1 MSEDRIRPQITRLNR
16 VPFEIVVDR
25 IVLDEEERLAIPTGE
40 RRLHDTNT
48 PFIVFQYNTKQYWY
62 LPHGINNDDWRVVP
76 FPGGNFTAPPYRAD
90 VLVSDWIGSGQSWEL
105 IIHPTV
111 HKQENVKQL
120 VVFFFDQNNINR
132 LVPYRVDGIGTV
144 TIFLNRNISGH
155 VIISDLHKGASGVGS
170 NGGTGTPGGDVGLM
184 YSVMHQML
192 FSVTHNLGKVPSVE
206 IRDQEGRIVQARV
219 EFPDLNNTTIRFS
232 RFFTGTI
239 HLN

>member
-1 MSEDRIRPQITRLNR
+1 MPVKDFNDNIILHAGKMLDWKAGPHLTISEALAR
-16 VPFEIVVDR
+16 VPVHMRVQGLTISIRQNGNPTDPIVEYWWRDGIRDFELIPK
-25 IVLDEEERLAIPTGE
+25 VLDS
-40 RRLHDTNT
+40 
-48 PFIVFQYNTKQYWY
+48 V
-62 LPHGINNDDWRVVP
+62 
-76 FPGGNFTAPPYRAD
+76 PPYRAD

-105 IIHPTV
+105 IIHPNV

-144 TIFLNRNISGH
+144 TIFSNRNISGH
-155 VIISDLHKGASGVGS
+155 VIISDLHKGASGVGT
-170 NGGTGTPGGDVGLM
+170 NGGTGTPGSDVGLM
-184 YSVMHQML
+184 YSVIHQEF

>member
-1 MSEDRIRPQITRLNR
+1 MGDINHKILLKGPGLLDQKLTPFPSVAVAYQMIPMHHRQIGQPVIILEDGKAVEYWWRDGIRD
-16 VPFEIVVDR
+16 FELIPK
-25 IVLDEEERLAIPTGE
+25 VLDS
-40 RRLHDTNT
+40 
-48 PFIVFQYNTKQYWY
+48 V
-62 LPHGINNDDWRVVP
+62 
-76 FPGGNFTAPPYRAD
+76 PPYRAD

>member
-90 VLVSDWIGSGQSWEL
+90 VLVSDWIGSGQRWEL

-120 VVFFFDQNNINR
+120 VVFFFDQNNINI

-144 TIFLNRNISGH
+144 TIFSTDNIPGY
-155 VIISDLHKGASGVGS
+155 VIVSDLRKSEGTTTAPG
-170 NGGTGTPGGDVGLM
+170 NGQTGGDVRAM
-184 YSVMHQML
+184 YTVINQTH
-192 FSVTHNLGKVPSVE
+192 VGINHNLNKIPSVE
-206 IRDQEGRIVQARV
+206 IRNQAGKRV
-219 EFPDLNNTTIRFS
+219 ETKITYPDMNNVVAEFLHP
-232 RFFTGTI
+232 FTGSI